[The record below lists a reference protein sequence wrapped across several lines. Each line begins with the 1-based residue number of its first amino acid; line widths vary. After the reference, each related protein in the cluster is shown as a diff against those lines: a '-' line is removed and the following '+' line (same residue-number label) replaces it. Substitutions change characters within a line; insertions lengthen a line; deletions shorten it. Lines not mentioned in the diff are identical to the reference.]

1 VLSCVLGIR
10 SRDHGGF
17 EECEGP
23 GLYFLFY
30 KSKGSDRRLI
40 ACLENEDTASN
51 FARVWS
57 KFWLSPIDI
66 VHNSA
71 DGAAVIISRY
81 TGGTLTRHAFTPTFA
96 R

>member
-1 VLSCVLGIR
+1 MYL
-10 SRDHGGF
+10 
-17 EECEGP
+17 
-23 GLYFLFY
+23 LFY
-30 KSKGSDRRLI
+30 KSEDSDRRLI
-40 ACLENEDTASN
+40 ACLDNEDTAST

-57 KFWLSPIDI
+57 KLWLSPIDI

-81 TGGTLTRHAFTPTFA
+81 TGGMLTRHAFTPTFA